1 MEIKTA
7 VKKLCK
13 EAEDLRI
20 ASRNYKRLARLY
32 AFATMVLADVNVGE
46 IDKAVRHA
54 RILLDIVKSEGQI
67 REKLQM
73 RRESD
78 AYYVYLHPWSDW
90 STWRAVARKIERYI
104 GVLEQ

>member
-7 VKKLCK
+7 LRKLRR
-13 EAEDLRI
+13 EAEDLQFV
-20 ASRNYKRLARLY
+20 SRNYKRLARLHTI
-32 AFATMVLADVNVGE
+32 ATMVLADVNVGE

-54 RILLDIVKSEGQI
+54 RILLDIVKSEGHI

-78 AYYVYLHPWSDW
+78 AYYVYLHPWPDW